1 MVTQPTDNIK
11 LLVLEDDPT
20 TAALYGEYLNGQGY
34 SIKQVDRVGD
44 ALKELDTANFDAVL
58 LDLNVVDSRG
68 LDTLQKVTPVTDT
81 PIIVLTGSIGE
92 DMAQTA
98 KMMGAT
104 DYLHKDRVRP
114 DIVARVLGDA
124 VLQHKRHRLN
134 SLAER
139 LNRIGGQFDDQ

>member
-1 MVTQPTDNIK
+1 MTQTITDNIK

-20 TAALYGEYLNGQGY
+20 TAALYGEYLNGEGY

-44 ALKELDTANFDAVL
+44 ALSALSDANFDAVL
-58 LDLNVVDSRG
+58 LDLNVIDSRG
-68 LDTLQKVTPVTDT
+68 LDTLEKVSPVTDT

-92 DMAQTA
+92 EMAQKA
-98 KMMGAT
+98 KLMGAT
-104 DYLHKDRVRP
+104 DYLRKDRVRP
-114 DIVARVLGDA
+114 EIVARVVGDA
-124 VLQHKRHRLN
+124 VLQHKRHRLK